1 MSVGKV
7 VVEPPSRCHGH
18 HQDDSS
24 IFLMEEPPTWRN
36 LHRFAML
43 HILKWVQLTSP
54 LKTCHSFVLLVFYCQ
69 ILQLEISLLDISNRF
84 SQQKCTQ
91 KPKASMTLLLRI
103 EVVKTPSLVVLQYD
117 PQNCM
122 ERMRESKLSL
132 PYRLGPG
139 SWSLFTWGVSWGLL

>member
-1 MSVGKV
+1 
-7 VVEPPSRCHGH
+7 
-18 HQDDSS
+18 
-24 IFLMEEPPTWRN
+24 
-36 LHRFAML
+36 ML

-139 SWSLFTWGVSWGLL
+139 S